1 MNNNLQK
8 GLTSFDDI
16 PGVDPAVES
25 LLGQGKRRQVE
36 SHLPKNE
43 RSRKKKERERAQRR
57 KPNRINLDLPVDLK
71 NRLELLA
78 KKEGVP
84 VSQLVAFLLYGPVHQ
99 LEKRM
104 ISLWGYK
111 TASGCRKFEWN
122 IDLKRH
128 AEEVLRNEDKGIR
141 QGVLC

>member
-1 MNNNLQK
+1 MKNATQQ
-8 GLTSFDDI
+8 GLTGFDDLS
-16 PGVDPAVES
+16 GVDPAVES
-25 LLGQGKRRQVE
+25 LLGQGQRRQVE

-43 RSRKKKERERAQRR
+43 RTQKKKERERAQKRLA
-57 KPNRINLDLPVDLK
+57 NRVNLDLPVDLK
-71 NRLELLA
+71 KRLELLA

-111 TASGCRKFEWN
+111 TASGCHKFEWN

-128 AEEVLRNEDKGIR
+128 AEEVLRNGENGGR
-141 QGVLC
+141 

>member
-1 MNNNLQK
+1 MKNASQQ
-8 GLTSFDDI
+8 GLTGFDDL
-16 PGVDPAVES
+16 PAVDPAVES
-25 LLGQGKRRQVE
+25 LLGQGQRRQVE
-36 SHLPKNE
+36 AHLPKNE
-43 RSRKKKERERAQRR
+43 RSQKKKERDRAQKRLAS
-57 KPNRINLDLPVDLK
+57 RINLDLPVDLK
-71 NRLELLA
+71 KRLELLA

-84 VSQLVAFLLYGPVHQ
+84 VSQLVAFLLYNPVNQ

-128 AEEVLRNEDKGIR
+128 AEEVLRNGEKGS
-141 QGVLC
+141 Q

>member
-1 MNNNLQK
+1 MKNATQQ
-8 GLTSFDDI
+8 GFTSFENL

-25 LLGQGKRRQVE
+25 LLGQGQRRQVE
-36 SHLPKNE
+36 SHLPKNQ
-43 RSRKKKERERAQRR
+43 RSQRKKERERTQKRLV
-57 KPNRINLDLPVDLK
+57 NRVNLDLPVDLK
-71 NRLELLA
+71 KRLEVLA

-84 VSQLVAFLLYGPVHQ
+84 VSQLVAFLLYGPVQQ
-99 LEKRM
+99 LEKHM

-128 AEEVLRNEDKGIR
+128 FEEVRRNSENGT
-141 QGVLC
+141 

>member
-1 MNNNLQK
+1 MKNVTQQ
-8 GLTSFDDI
+8 GLTGFDNLA
-16 PGVDPAVES
+16 GVDPAVES
-25 LLGQGKRRQVE
+25 LLGQGQRRQVE
-36 SHLPKNE
+36 SHLSKNE
-43 RSRKKKERERAQRR
+43 RSQKKKERDRAQKRLA
-57 KPNRINLDLPVDLK
+57 NRVNLDLPVDLK
-71 NRLELLA
+71 KRLEMLA

-84 VSQLVAFLLYGPVHQ
+84 VSQLVAFLLYSPVHQ

-128 AEEVLRNEDKGIR
+128 DEEIRRNSENGI
-141 QGVLC
+141 